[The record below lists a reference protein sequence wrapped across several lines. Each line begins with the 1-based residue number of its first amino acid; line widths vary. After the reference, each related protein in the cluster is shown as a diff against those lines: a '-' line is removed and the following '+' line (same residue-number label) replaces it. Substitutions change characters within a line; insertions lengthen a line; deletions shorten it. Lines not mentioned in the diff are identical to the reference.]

1 MPDTTLVLGAVAYDA
16 KVVPIGDGF
25 KAWFAARGFAFD
37 YALYSNYERQV
48 DAHFHGD
55 FHVAWNS
62 PRAWLQAVRLA
73 RTRLPAMT
81 IAADE
86 LLDELERVE
95 ETLRQAMR
103 RAGAGCGPDFER
115 RLHAHLRS
123 LRSMLGADDVT
134 VAADTLEA
142 AQRVM
147 ISADPAA
154 PLLML
159 EMARKT
165 LRGIIQREAAG
176 LRLRAA
182 A

>member
-1 MPDTTLVLGAVAYDA
+1 
-16 KVVPIGDGF
+16 
-25 KAWFAARGFAFD
+25 
-37 YALYSNYERQV
+37 
-48 DAHFHGD
+48 
-55 FHVAWNS
+55 
-62 PRAWLQAVRLA
+62 
-73 RTRLPAMT
+73 MT

-86 LLDELERVE
+86 LLDELARVE
-95 ETLRQAMR
+95 ETLRQAVH
-103 RAGAGCGPDFER
+103 RAGEGCGPDFER
-115 RLHAHLRS
+115 RLHAHMRTLRS
-123 LRSMLGADDVT
+123 TLGADEVS

-165 LRGIIQREAAG
+165 LRAVIHRQAAG
-176 LRLRAA
+176 LRTRAA